1 MLKGK
6 RLFLGALVGMF
17 LCGGL
22 IITPVFAENT
32 DITNTRLSGANR
44 YTTSADISKAGWTK
58 SNTVII
64 ANGLGYADALAA
76 SSLSKSKDAPILLT
90 AKNSINAS
98 VITELKRLEATDAI
112 LVGGTGVIAK
122 GVENQLKNLGINF
135 TRIGGTDRYDTSKKV
150 AEVMGVDSGIIMAT
164 GLDFPDALSIAPI
177 AGIKSMPILL
187 SPKKTMNPNIEEF
200 IKSKDIPVS
209 YIVGQTDVIDSS
221 IASKLPNSK
230 RLGGDNRYSTNLVI
244 NKTFEEDLNFETIY
258 LATGSN
264 FPDALAGSALA
275 AKNNSPIFLT
285 GRNSL
290 SEETINVLKN
300 KKVKNVVVLGGSDV
314 VSDNIVND
322 TIKGITASNETGY
335 VYNNELDIDLR
346 VRSDSN
352 LNSTVLGHLYN
363 NEKIEILETVYD
375 NSSSV
380 SEWYK
385 IVYKTGIAYVAKIY
399 IQVYTSP
406 PDTVVEIAKNIS
418 KQFEVGNSSQVVG
431 NYDEQG
437 LSIGYL
443 QWNIG
448 QETLQ
453 PLLNRM
459 DSQYNDEMKTIFGT
473 NYDAI
478 HEMIMDKESDNQLEW
493 AKSINDSNDEI
504 IESWKS
510 QFEVLCKNESF
521 KGIEA
526 DAEVYFVKQAMFIS
540 ENHDIETVRGFALAF
555 DIVLQNGGID
565 TKAIKIID
573 IAKVQSPNMTEKE
586 LLKVIANAVAVN
598 SGDLEDVLSRKMAII
613 NGEGTVHGIP
623 LDLDTNYKLS
633 DNYWR

>member
-6 RLFLGALVGMF
+6 RLFLGTLIGIF

-22 IITPVFAENT
+22 NFTPVFAENA

-44 YTTSADISKAGWTK
+44 YTTSADISKAGWMQ

-90 AKNSINAS
+90 SKNAINAS
-98 VITELKRLEATDAI
+98 VITEIKRLEATDAI
-112 LVGGTGVIAK
+112 LVGGTGVIAN

-135 TRIGGTDRYDTSKKV
+135 TRIGGTDRYDTSKMV
-150 AEVMGVDSGIIMAT
+150 AEAMGVDSGIIVAT

-187 SPKKTMNPNIEEF
+187 SPKETMNPNIEKF

-209 YIVGQTDVIDSS
+209 YIVGQTDVIGSS
-221 IASKLPNSK
+221 IASNLPNSK
-230 RLGGDNRYSTNLVI
+230 RLGGNNRYATNLVI
-244 NKTFEEDLNFETIY
+244 NKNFEDDLNFETIY

-322 TIKGITASNETGY
+322 TIKSITASNETGY
-335 VYNNELDIDLR
+335 VYNKGLDTDLN
-346 VRSDSN
+346 VRSAPN
-352 LNSTVLGHLYN
+352 LNSNVVGHLYN

-375 NSSSV
+375 TSTNV
-380 SEWYK
+380 SQWYK

-418 KQFEVGNSSQVVG
+418 KQYEVGNSTQVVG

-448 QETLQ
+448 QATLQ
-453 PLLNRM
+453 HLLNRM
-459 DSQYNDEMKTIFGT
+459 DRQYNDEMKTIFGT

-478 HEMIMDKESDNQLEW
+478 HEMIMDKKLENQLEW

-510 QFEVLCKNESF
+510 QFEVLCKNENF

-540 ENHDIETVRGFALAF
+540 ENYNIETVRGFALAF
-555 DIVLQNGGID
+555 DIVLQNGGIG
-565 TKAIKIID
+565 TEAIKIID
-573 IAKVQSPNMTEKE
+573 SAKAQTPNMTEKD
-586 LLKVIANAVAVN
+586 LLKVIANAVADT
-598 SGDLEDVLSRKMAII
+598 SDGLEDVISRKMTII
-613 NGEGTVHGIP
+613 YGEGMVHGIT

-633 DNYWR
+633 DKYWR